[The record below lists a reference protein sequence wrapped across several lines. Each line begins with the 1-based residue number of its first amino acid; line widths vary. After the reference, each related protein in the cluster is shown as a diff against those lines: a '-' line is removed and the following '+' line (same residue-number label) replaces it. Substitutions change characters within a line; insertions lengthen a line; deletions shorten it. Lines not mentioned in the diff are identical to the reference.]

1 MQNAAAHVAR
11 AVCRQA
17 AGRAGQVVCLCGTG
31 NNGGDG
37 LAAMRILMEEN
48 PAFRG
53 ECWLLPGRLS
63 ADAQR
68 ELDRLTEAAGSPP
81 HVAVHRVEGDF
92 AMPEKVACAIDA
104 LFGTGPVAPAGGR
117 GAHGLRGAPSA
128 GGGGRARGGGG
139 HSVGAERRDGAGHGA
154 AVRAC
159 ETVTFHRPKPGA
171 VSGTGAGLR
180 QGRSPWRI
188 SVSPLRRPRRWMT
201 RTACAC
207 WKDTIACCLRVRAPR
222 TRESWAAWCSGPE
235 AGVCRGCGHR
245 RDGGPA
251 RGRGA
256 GDGWPVPEDVVDV
269 VRRSSLRHLVPRCPH

>member
-1 MQNAAAHVAR
+1 MLRTITPSEMKRVETRVMQETALTGEALMQNAAAHVAR

-104 LFGTGPVAPAGGR
+104 LFGTGLSRP
-117 GAHGLRGAPSA
+117 L
-128 GGGGRARGGGG
+128 
-139 HSVGAERRDGAGHGA
+139 EGA
-154 AVRAC
+154 A
-159 ETVTFHRPKPGA
+159 
-171 VSGTGAGLR
+171 
-180 QGRSPWRI
+180 
-188 SVSPLRRPRRWMT
+188 
-201 RTACAC
+201 RTACEALQ
-207 WKDTIACCLRVRAPR
+207 ALA
-222 TRESWAAWCSGPE
+222 E
-235 AGVCRGCGHR
+235 AGV
-245 RDGGPA
+245 
-251 RGRGA
+251 
-256 GDGWPVPEDVVDV
+256 PVVAVDI
-269 VRRSSLRHLVPRCPH
+269 P

>member
-1 MQNAAAHVAR
+1 MQGVSGAYDGGSSSEQR
-11 AVCRQA
+11 LTQLG

-104 LFGTGPVAPAGGR
+104 PICPREAMYARSLFVKK
-117 GAHGLRGAPSA
+117 
-128 GGGGRARGGGG
+128 
-139 HSVGAERRDGAGHGA
+139 RRRKASP
-154 AVRAC
+154 RFSSRSMRP
-159 ETVTFHRPKPGA
+159 TSHRSMPRPLMRPG
-171 VSGTGAGLR
+171 
-180 QGRSPWRI
+180 PWR
-188 SVSPLRRPRRWMT
+188 PR
-201 RTACAC
+201 
-207 WKDTIACCLRVRAPR
+207 
-222 TRESWAAWCSGPE
+222 
-235 AGVCRGCGHR
+235 
-245 RDGGPA
+245 
-251 RGRGA
+251 
-256 GDGWPVPEDVVDV
+256 
-269 VRRSSLRHLVPRCPH
+269 